1 MPTDNNMAF
10 YKRSMLRELLKF
22 SCTALNASDN
32 RFPSTKQ
39 WLTVMF
45 SVITNLSPSFLYLS
59 QPILEHDDYSI
70 LLSGNGCIRL
80 STEIHGRHVI

>member
-1 MPTDNNMAF
+1 
-10 YKRSMLRELLKF
+10 MLRELLKF

-45 SVITNLSPSFLYLS
+45 SVITYRPFSSRYLS
-59 QPILEHDDYSI
+59 QPILGHDDDSI